1 MGKSITK
8 KTSDFLHWDT
18 HDQSGAFGIKYS
30 KLSFLKKLFI
40 PFPVI
45 HFLLGHPTT
54 EKKKKVKSNLS
65 LSSPDSSFFSE
76 IPQRKI
82 YLTDKEHNL
91 TFAGTV
97 ESFEELKGKIRVSL
111 LDVQVYDYCSSHPLY
126 YLPRISISRPKDK
139 LHEEEF

>member
-8 KTSDFLHWDT
+8 KTNDFLHWDT
-18 HDQSGAFGIKYS
+18 HDQFGAFGIKYS

-40 PFPVI
+40 PFPGI
-45 HFLLGHPTT
+45 HFFHGHPTT
-54 EKKKKVKSNLS
+54 ENKKKVKLNVS
-65 LSSPDSSFFSE
+65 LSSSGVSFE
-76 IPQRKI
+76 GELPQRKI
-82 YLTDKEHNL
+82 YLTDKERNL

-111 LDVQVYDYCSSHPLY
+111 LDVQVYDYRSSHPLY

-139 LHEEEF
+139 LYTEEF